1 MLIISSTNTDAIVI
15 SFFFHVWIVTCTC
28 VHTHTVL
35 HVMSASL
42 ILSSCFFGGRRVNS
56 GGAERNNSRSALSR
70 CPGVTSLTGSA
81 GAVASPPLCGVRVW
95 INPTES
101 ERSYYLSS
109 VVSASL
115 LVNLHNPLR
124 CDQNA
129 RCVDWFK
136 CVLDQGSGG
145 RFRVME
151 SQTSFTQQMDDG
163 SISAPSVP
171 TLWDNIWS
179 AMDVHVHRHAFP
191 RATFIFTPRFFR
203 WCRQAAL
210 LLNRCRI
217 WQ

>member
-1 MLIISSTNTDAIVI
+1 MKTAFLNKHKLVIHWQRPSTSPNLCIHLHYAYYFKHKHWCYCD
-15 SFFFHVWIVTCTC
+15 FFFLSC
-28 VHTHTVL
+28 VNCNLHLCSHTHTVL

-115 LVNLHNPLR
+115 LVNLR
-124 CDQNA
+124 
-129 RCVDWFK
+129 
-136 CVLDQGSGG
+136 S
-145 RFRVME
+145 
-151 SQTSFTQQMDDG
+151 S
-163 SISAPSVP
+163 
-171 TLWDNIWS
+171 
-179 AMDVHVHRHAFP
+179 
-191 RATFIFTPRFFR
+191 
-203 WCRQAAL
+203 
-210 LLNRCRI
+210 
-217 WQ
+217 

>member
-1 MLIISSTNTDAIVI
+1 MFFPFEVLSLCSWFVIFVVCIFVHLWSFCFPEVGLCRFSVDFLSQFCIFIVLQSLKWRQRSLTSTSWLFTDSGPPHLLISAFTYTMLIISSTNTDAIVI

-81 GAVASPPLCGVRVW
+81 GAVASPPLCGVQVW

-115 LVNLHNPLR
+115 LVNLR
-124 CDQNA
+124 
-129 RCVDWFK
+129 
-136 CVLDQGSGG
+136 S
-145 RFRVME
+145 
-151 SQTSFTQQMDDG
+151 S
-163 SISAPSVP
+163 
-171 TLWDNIWS
+171 
-179 AMDVHVHRHAFP
+179 
-191 RATFIFTPRFFR
+191 
-203 WCRQAAL
+203 
-210 LLNRCRI
+210 
-217 WQ
+217 